1 MPAFVADKVAFYRTN
16 LSYTS
21 NPCYFQNL
29 LEITTLAYL
38 VQLSFSYN
46 GRPVTL
52 IFMAMYTLY
61 GIAFLGAMKSYPT

>member
-1 MPAFVADKVAFYRTN
+1 MPAFVADEVAFYRAN

-38 VQLSFSYN
+38 VQLSFPFV
-46 GRPVTL
+46 GKPVTL
-52 IFMAMYTLY
+52 VFMAMYTLY
-61 GIAFLGAMKSYPT
+61 GIAFLGAMKSYPI

>member
-1 MPAFVADKVAFYRTN
+1 MPAFVADEVAFYRAN

-38 VQLSFSYN
+38 VQLSFPFVD
-46 GRPVTL
+46 RPVTL
-52 IFMAMYTLY
+52 VFMAMYTLY

>member
-1 MPAFVADKVAFYRTN
+1 MPAFVADEVAFYRAN

-38 VQLSFSYN
+38 VQLSFPFV
-46 GRPVTL
+46 GKPVTL
-52 IFMAMYTLY
+52 VFMAMYTLY
-61 GIAFLGAMKSYPT
+61 GIAFLGTMKSYPI